1 MGSWN
6 TSGESGLRSRNTWPS
21 DGQRL
26 PGCARR
32 SRNGSRS
39 GGTRRRQE
47 ERIMI
52 EGLLGRIR
60 TLVIRR
66 LRPPG
71 AYLAIDPSNSGAEAE
86 GILLPWAEVPDGA
99 VAGAEVEVFVYL
111 DSEDRPI
118 GTTRFPRLTLGE
130 VAFLKVTDVT
140 KIGAFVDWG

>member
-39 GGTRRRQE
+39 GGTRRRQK
-47 ERIMI
+47 ERTMI

-60 TLVIRR
+60 TLTIRR
-66 LRPPG
+66 LRPTG

-86 GILLPWAEVPDGA
+86 GIFLPWAEDPVRA
-99 VAGAEVEVFVYL
+99 VALDTVSFFIYL
-111 DSEDRPI
+111 DSE
-118 GTTRFPRLTLGE
+118 
-130 VAFLKVTDVT
+130 A
-140 KIGAFVDWG
+140 